1 MKHSIFFLVWLLV
14 AISFCSCKDDNIVE
28 GENPISSGS
37 QDRDE
42 DKITGD
48 NYVYHIP
55 VIFHVFCDDCSDST
69 QNIPQKRLAEI
80 LSNVNELYK
89 GNVYNRNLD
98 TIASENI
105 HIQFELA
112 LKDEKGNVLTTPG
125 VEYIPYPDGKD
136 SIDYKTFMND
146 NNRKY
151 QKYLWDPNDYVNVMV
166 YKFASSND
174 GTSVTLGISNMPYKV
189 GNKPDLDGLTS
200 HKSYPITKDDLSFA
214 YCVSINARYT
224 GAQFEGTR
232 YTTDK
237 DKTTYIYNSADPNA
251 TLAHELGHYLG
262 LKHVFCEEGDDDA
275 ADSDDDTDYCTDT
288 PSYNRVEYEKWL
300 KDYVAKHDKYTLR
313 DLVVR
318 NNSNG
323 KKWNADNL
331 MDYNVCFNMRF
342 TPNQAYRMRQV
353 LYYSPLIPGPKY
365 SRTGAKASRAA
376 KGEAED
382 LPIVLSEPRQIN
394 QITTEVRISR

>member
-1 MKHSIFFLVWLLV
+1 MKQSIFFLVWLV
-14 AISFCSCKDDNIVE
+14 AISFCSCKDDNIIE
-28 GENPISSGS
+28 GENPISLGG

-55 VIFHVFCDDCSDST
+55 VIFHVFCDDRSDST
-69 QNIPQKRLAEI
+69 QYIPQKRLAQI
-80 LSNVNELYK
+80 LANVNELYK
-89 GNVYNRNLD
+89 GDVYNRNLD

-112 LKDEKGNVLTTPG
+112 LKDEKGNVLSTPG
-125 VEYIPYPDGKD
+125 VEYVPYPDGKD

-146 NNRKY
+146 ETRKY
-151 QKYLWDPNDYVNVMV
+151 QKYLWDPNDYINIMV
-166 YKFASSND
+166 YKFTSNNS
-174 GTSVTLGISNMPYKV
+174 TSVTLGISNMPYKV
-189 GNKPDLDGLTS
+189 GNKPDLEGL
-200 HKSYPITKDDLSFA
+200 KSYKYYPITKEKLPYA
-214 YCVSINARYT
+214 YCISINAIYM

-237 DKTTYIYNSADPNA
+237 EKTNYLYNSADPNA

-262 LKHVFCEEGDDDA
+262 LKHVFCENSDDDA
-275 ADSDDDTDYCTDT
+275 IDSDDDTDYCTDT

-300 KDYVAKHDKYTLR
+300 TDYVTKHDKYTLQ
-313 DLVVR
+313 DLIIR

-323 KKWNADNL
+323 KKWYADNL
-331 MDYNVCFNMRF
+331 MDYNACLNVRF
-342 TPNQAYRMRQV
+342 TPDQAYRMRQV

-365 SRTGAKASRAA
+365 TRTASKATRDTE
-376 KGEAED
+376 GESEE
-382 LPIVLSEPRQIN
+382 LPIVLSEPRQIH

>member
-1 MKHSIFFLVWLLV
+1 MKQSIFFLVWLV
-14 AISFCSCKDDNIVE
+14 AISFCSCKDDSIVE
-28 GENPISSGS
+28 GENIISSGG

-42 DKITGD
+42 DIITGD

-55 VIFHVFCDDCSDST
+55 VIFHVFCDDRSDT
-69 QNIPQKRLAEI
+69 AQYIPQERLAQI

-89 GNVYNRNLD
+89 GDVYNENLD
-98 TIASENI
+98 TTASENI
-105 HIQFELA
+105 HVQFELA

-136 SIDYKTFMND
+136 SIDFKTFMND
-146 NNRKY
+146 NTRKY

-166 YKFASSND
+166 YKFTNGNSS
-174 GTSVTLGISNMPYKV
+174 SVTLGISNMPYKV
-189 GNKPDLDGLTS
+189 DNKPNLEGLTK
-200 HKSYPITKDDLSFA
+200 HKSYPITKDELSFA
-214 YCVSINARYT
+214 YCVSINARYLS
-224 GAQFEGTR
+224 AYYEGTR

-237 DKTTYIYNSADPNA
+237 GKTTYVYNSADPNA

-262 LKHVFCEEGDDDA
+262 LKHVFSEKGDDDA
-275 ADSDDDTDYCTDT
+275 ADSDKDTDYCTDT

-300 KDYVAKHDKYTLR
+300 KNYFATHNNYSMR
-313 DLVVR
+313 DLAMR
-318 NNSNG
+318 SNTSG
-323 KKWNADNL
+323 KKWTADNL

-342 TPNQAYRMRQV
+342 TPNQANRMRQV

-365 SRTGAKASRAA
+365 SRTGTKASRAA
-376 KGEAED
+376 QGEAED

-394 QITTEVRISR
+394 EITTEVRISR